1 MSQCTQ
7 AICKS
12 KLVAC
17 ECVCAGGRGQ
27 RGRERGQHHAWAKA
41 KSKGSGTN
49 AIRKA
54 SIPAAKT
61 SMCSLLPTRKP
72 TPMPPTNES
81 ANSGYTY
88 VATVGGRGQPKTYCD
103 M

>member
-1 MSQCTQ
+1 M
-7 AICKS
+7 
-12 KLVAC
+12 
-17 ECVCAGGRGQ
+17 CVRGGGGYG
-27 RGRERGQHHAWAKA
+27 GRERGQYHAWAKA
-41 KSKGSGTN
+41 KSKGRGMN

-54 SIPAAKT
+54 SIPAAKA

-72 TPMPPTNES
+72 TPMPPTNER

-88 VATVGGRGQPKTYCD
+88 VAMVGGRGQPKRYCD